1 MYMIFAGL
9 IFVGLALVL
18 LGIGFLGASVMKGG
32 VVKDAVEQIGV
43 VKGIGAGFLYGGAW
57 FSSSVSSWALF
68 QRSAFK
74 AEPNKTL

>member
-32 VVKDAVEQIGV
+32 VVKDAVERIGV
-43 VKGIGAGFLYGGAW
+43 VKGIGAGFLYGGG
-57 FSSSVSSWALF
+57 VVLF
-68 QRSAFK
+68 IGFIMSAISAFG
-74 AEPNKTL
+74 L